1 MNSNN
6 HPNNLEQTKEEKL
19 IPMDGFQ
26 QILDM
31 MEVADASF
39 REVLMKNL
47 QRKNPQLAHEIRRHL
62 ITT

>member
-1 MNSNN
+1 MNSKNN
-6 HPNNLEQTKEEKL
+6 SGSNEQKQEEKL

-39 REVLMKNL
+39 RELLMKNL
-47 QRKNPQLAHEIRRHL
+47 QRKNPQLAQQIRRHL
-62 ITT
+62 VTV